1 MSDEVQFTP
10 GSVSNL
16 GKAFES
22 ELEPIFAAARN
33 ALNGAP
39 QDLEPSAFTTFGYA
53 FSMVHVEV
61 AEYFKKDLQQKTETA
76 EHFNERLNQTVKAKD
91 EAERKSTIDKVN

>member
-1 MSDEVQFTP
+1 MSDEVHFSP
-10 GSVSNL
+10 DSVSNL

-22 ELEPIFAAARN
+22 ELEPIFAAAKK

-39 QDLEPSAFTTFGYA
+39 KDLEPSAFTTFGYA
-53 FSMVHVEV
+53 FSMVHIEV
-61 AEYFKKDLQQKTETA
+61 IEYFQQDLQQKSETA
-76 EHFNERLNQTVKAKD
+76 EHFNERLNQVAKTQT